1 MLQLTIW
8 MNYPALYQGDLFRA
22 LISSGE
28 VDLQV
33 IFAKAITNER
43 VSLGWENDIA
53 RYSSLFLPKSHRT
66 AHAVRLAWSH
76 RDRLHIVNGIWT
88 DPSFSAALAQLS
100 VAGSTFAIYSEA
112 PDPTLDRALSKRL
125 LQAGF
130 GKAIARRAS
139 GALSVSEMAAEFY
152 RRLGMRENTIYPF
165 GYFTGVRDSEAI
177 ERKPGR
183 IEVIFAG
190 QIIYRKG
197 VDLLI
202 EAMIPLFHHRPDVF
216 LTIIGSGEMV
226 PDLSDRLTS
235 AAVGERASFEGVLS
249 PENIPA
255 RIAKAD
261 VLVLPSRWDGWGVV
275 VNEAFSVGVPVI
287 VSDRCGAAD
296 LIQNGVNGFVFRS
309 EDGSDLLRCLNEF
322 LDRENEW
329 SSFRSNAAET
339 GRRILADSVAPYL
352 IECLKH
358 MSGVV
363 KDKPIPPWN
372 AQFNGVQ
379 GPCPQ

>member
-1 MLQLTIW
+1 MSESTSVGKTIS
-8 MNYPALYQGDLFRA
+8 Q
-22 LISSGE
+22 
-28 VDLQV
+28 
-33 IFAKAITNER
+33 AI
-43 VSLGWENDIA
+43 
-53 RYSSLFLPKSHRT
+53 
-66 AHAVRLAWSH
+66 H

-100 VAGSTFAIYSEA
+100 LAGSTFAIYSEA
-112 PDPTLDRALSKRL
+112 PDPTLDRPISKRL
-125 LQAGF
+125 LQTGF
-130 GKAIARRAS
+130 GKTIARRAS
-139 GALSVSEMAAEFY
+139 GALSVSDMASEFY

-165 GYFTGVRDSEAI
+165 GYFTGARDSEAI
-177 ERKPGR
+177 EPKSGR
-183 IEVIFAG
+183 IEIIFAG

-197 VDLLI
+197 LDLLI

-216 LTIIGSGEMV
+216 LTIIGSGEMLPV
-226 PDLSDRLTS
+226 LSDRLTS
-235 AAVGERASFEGVLS
+235 AAVEERASFEGVLS
-249 PENIPA
+249 PENIPV

-296 LIQNGVNGFVFRS
+296 LVQNGVNGFVFRS
-309 EDGSDLLRCLNEF
+309 EDGSDLQRCLNEF
-322 LDRENEW
+322 LDREYEW
-329 SSFRSNAAET
+329 SSFRRNAAET

-372 AQFNGVQ
+372 AQLNAVQ
-379 GPCPQ
+379 RPCPQ